1 MIRREWNTQKKIKI
15 EKRKRDE
22 YRKSKSG
29 RDKKIYIYPISLITC
44 CIWDCWV
51 ELKSKHTCSSFSVC
65 RVDSW
70 LPESFRIGHPD
81 MRDEERADVV
91 DTREI

>member
-29 RDKKIYIYPISLITC
+29 RDKKNIYIPYISYYLLYLGLLGRIKVQTHMLIIFC
-44 CIWDCWV
+44 LQSRFLAPRI
-51 ELKSKHTCSSFSVC
+51 
-65 RVDSW
+65 
-70 LPESFRIGHPD
+70 LPNWTSRHEG
-81 MRDEERADVV
+81 
-91 DTREI
+91 